1 MKKLVTII
9 LILALLLPA
18 ASLADDL
25 CIARHYTI
33 HIDGTSPALRTQY
46 GSRLFDYDSF
56 TMDLFLTNDLVNG
69 YMFQTQ
75 YTSGIFLNSGMI
87 QCKIATVMDQK
98 YLVNGSGDNFPI
110 MEDDESDDLWINFG
124 RGYFRMHLVDIFNS
138 GTDWK

>member
-1 MKKLVTII
+1 MKKLITAI

-18 ASLADDL
+18 AALAEDL
-25 CIARHYTI
+25 CIARHYAI
-33 HIDGTSPALRTQY
+33 HIDGTSPALKTQN
-46 GSRLFDYDSF
+46 GGRLFDYDSF

-69 YMFQTQ
+69 YMFQTK
-75 YTSGIFLNSGMI
+75 YISGVFLNSGMI
-87 QCKIATVMDQK
+87 QCKIATVQDQK

-124 RGYFRMHLVDIFNS
+124 RGYFRMHLVDIFKS